1 MSRQETNNT
10 FSEGLIKDLNPI
22 NTPSTALTDCVN
34 GTIITYDGN
43 EYSLQN
49 DKGNYGLKNCKLSP
63 NYIPVGIKEYG
74 DILYIVSYNPLDESV
89 EIGSYPSPQ
98 TIKNLDESDPKP
110 DSDPLNSGDTITSI
124 YNELK
129 KNNITDISYQE
140 VGENYSKLYVFYGKN
155 PDETKMHEGD
165 QIKLSVGDLS
175 SNPFERLQ
183 YVLVNDN
190 RQITDISDKIGP
202 YIESGDYKYISWG
215 PGWFGFRPIIAEISD
230 NIINIKKIKVPPY
243 NTGSASLVFN
253 VRISTSDQLLTK
265 LDSANVSNIKAKV
278 KLTGKVDGKDES
290 IWEEDKVPLNNPLDL
305 KNGEFYYF
313 SNDIT
318 ISEGIDITK
327 YSSITLTATPVIY
340 LDETTLI
347 KYDHLERS
355 SIFNLSAKG
364 DPENFLLGE
373 TYWNWKTDSAHNSFS
388 LTFDTAGLSP
398 TSVLDVDVF
407 LKYSIS
413 GLDGTPILDL
423 EGMPYTDRDCPGW
436 NISGE
441 TTIEFDTTLFTKE
454 NYETFPYKLYTE
466 NIYKI
471 EFTIVDESGNTIR
484 NFGPRIIVAT
494 ELLNSSTAS
503 KYDEVPIDEW
513 LNNYI
518 DSIKDATFDINASKD
533 GDWGTPTRS
542 NPQIYNTWINPKRTF
557 KAGEKVYSTF
567 LSELETEDA
576 TKEDSITWTKRCNLS
591 IECKSDIQLLTG
603 PMWLN
608 FNEGCKVKFNGKT
621 CSFDKFTGKLLNSC
635 TIKTEGRATKTIPCN
650 LVSLSQDD
658 KIWSYEVTNPTYREL
673 TLSTVGH
680 FQQERNSIED
690 KRRELKLTYT
700 LKSGINSLWSK
711 TWNLVWWKNDHKN
724 SLDIDPSVVSTNI
737 LNALKNDDLGLIT
750 MAVGQINERNN
761 FSWIGLKETTDTG
774 EKDVI
779 MNNGD
784 GGWTFDYAY
793 TQFLVIKL
801 NDDVL
806 FVKIPDTY
814 WTYGNS
820 SKESIGV
827 DAISRF
833 CSEVKLTKTIDS
845 SSTTGG
851 FWTIELGET
860 EIKDYPSVTINSK
873 LLFPNEL
880 KVGNFNLLNK
890 STIPDDL
897 SLSLNQYL
905 FESVVLKPNKESI
918 GITADFSD
926 TDEDESSLR
935 NSIEERNRRVEE
947 EHVYYIGDSKYASGF
962 TTGILYEPILT
973 ETPLGNRGA
982 LIDYM
987 NRKIHKSNTILYG
1000 ADHHS
1005 ENGNSGTIEKRIGK
1019 MATVDLK

>member
-49 DKGNYGLKNCKLSP
+49 DKGNYGLKNCKLRP

-98 TIKNLDESDPKP
+98 TITNLDESNP
-110 DSDPLNSGDTITSI
+110 DSDPLNSGNTVTSI
-124 YNELK
+124 YNKLK
-129 KNNITDISYQE
+129 RDNKTEVSYQE
-140 VGENYSKLYVFYGKN
+140 VVENYSKLYVFYGKN

-175 SNPFERLQ
+175 NNPFERLQ

-190 RQITDISDKIGP
+190 RQITDISDKVKP
-202 YIESGDYKYISWG
+202 YIGSNNYKYISWG

-265 LDSANVSNIKAKV
+265 LDGTNLSNLKAEV
-278 KLTGKVDGKDES
+278 KLTGKVDGKDET
-290 IWEEDKVPLNNPLDL
+290 IWEDKKVPLNNPLNL

-340 LDETTLI
+340 LDGTTFI

-364 DPENFLLGE
+364 DPKDFLLGE
-373 TYWNWKTDSAHNSFS
+373 IYWNWKTDSANNSFS
-388 LTFDTAGLSP
+388 LTFDTTGLSQA
-398 TSVLDVDVF
+398 SVLDVDVF

-441 TTIEFDTTLFTKE
+441 TTIEFDTTPFTKE

-471 EFTIVDESGNTIR
+471 EFTIVDESGNIIR
-484 NFGPRIIVAT
+484 EFGPRIIVAT

-503 KYDEVPIDEW
+503 RYDEVPIDKW

-518 DSIKDATFDINASKD
+518 DSIKDATFDINASQV
-533 GDWGTPTRS
+533 GNWGTPNRS

-557 KAGEKVYSTF
+557 KAGDTSYSTF
-567 LSELETEDA
+567 LSELETESA
-576 TKEDSITWTKRCNLS
+576 SKEDSITWTKRCNLS
-591 IECKSDIQLLTG
+591 IKCKSNIQLLTG

-608 FNEGCKVKFNGKT
+608 FNEGCKVEFNGKT

-635 TIKTEGRATKTIPCN
+635 TIKAEGRATKTIPCT
-650 LVSLSQDD
+650 LVSLSQDNE
-658 KIWSYEVTNPTYREL
+658 IWSYEETNPTYREL

-680 FQQERNSIED
+680 FQEVRNSTD

-711 TWNLVWWKNDHKN
+711 TWNLVWWKNDHEN
-724 SLDIDPSVVSTNI
+724 PLDTESSVVSTNI
-737 LNALKNDDLGLIT
+737 LDALKNDDLGLIT

-761 FSWIGLKETTDTG
+761 FSWIGLKETTGTG
-774 EKDVI
+774 EKNVL
-779 MNNGD
+779 MNSGK
-784 GGWTFDYAY
+784 GGWTFNSAY
-793 TQFLVIKL
+793 KQFLVIKL
-801 NDDVL
+801 NGDVL

-814 WTYGNS
+814 WTYGNP
-820 SKESIGV
+820 SKESVGV

-851 FWTIELGET
+851 FWTMELGET
-860 EIKDYPSVTINSK
+860 EIKDSPSVTINSK
-873 LLFPNEL
+873 LLFPDEL

-897 SLSLNQYL
+897 SLSTNKYL

-926 TDEDESSLR
+926 TNEDESSLR
-935 NSIEERNRRVEE
+935 NSVEERNEQVEVE
-947 EHVYYIGDSKYASGF
+947 RLSYIGDSKYASGF
-962 TTGILYEPILT
+962 TKGILYEPAGISFINK
-973 ETPLGNRGA
+973 GV

-987 NRKIHKSNTILYG
+987 NNKIHRPNTVLYG
-1000 ADHHS
+1000 GDHHS
-1005 ENGNSGTIEKRIGK
+1005 ENDHSGTIKKRIGK
-1019 MATVDLK
+1019 IAADELK

>member
-49 DKGNYGLKNCKLSP
+49 DKGNYGLKNCKLRP

-98 TIKNLDESDPKP
+98 TIKDLDESDPKP
-110 DSDPLNSGDTITSI
+110 DSNPLNSGNTVTSI
-124 YNELK
+124 YKELK
-129 KNNITDISYQE
+129 KNNKTEVSYQE
-140 VGENYSKLYVFYGKN
+140 VVENYSKLYVFYGKN

-265 LDSANVSNIKAKV
+265 LDSANVSNIKAKI
-278 KLTGKVDGKDES
+278 KLTGKENG
-290 IWEEDKVPLNNPLDL
+290 EDKPIQEWEVQLNNPLNL

-340 LDETTLI
+340 LDETTFI

-373 TYWNWKTDSAHNSFS
+373 TYWNWKTDSAHDSFS
-388 LTFDTAGLSP
+388 LTFDTAGLSQA
-398 TSVLDVDVF
+398 SVLDEDVF
-407 LKYSIS
+407 LKYNIT
-413 GLDGTPILDL
+413 GLDDTPILDL
-423 EGMPYTDRDCPGW
+423 EGNPYTDRDCPGW

-441 TTIEFDTTLFTKE
+441 TTIEFKTTPFTKE
-454 NYETFPYKLYTE
+454 NYDASKYKLYTE

-471 EFTIVDESGNTIR
+471 KFTIVDESGNIIR

-518 DSIKDATFDINASKD
+518 DSIKDATFDINASKE
-533 GDWGTPTRS
+533 GDWGAPTRS

-608 FNEGCKVKFNGKT
+608 FNEGCKVKFNGNT
-621 CSFDKFTGKLLNSC
+621 CSFDKFTGKLLNPC
-635 TIKTEGRATKTIPCN
+635 TIKADGRATKTIPCN
-650 LVSLSQDD
+650 LVSLSQDNE
-658 KIWSYEVTNPTYREL
+658 IWSYEETNPTYREL

-680 FQQERNSIED
+680 FQKEGLGGKG
-690 KRRELKLTYT
+690 KRKELKLTFT
-700 LKSGINSLWSK
+700 LKSGVNSLWGK
-711 TWNLVWWKNDHKN
+711 TWNLIWWENDHKN
-724 SLDIDPSVVSTNI
+724 SLDTDPSVISTNL

-750 MAVGQINERNN
+750 MAVGKINMENPN
-761 FSWIGLKETTDTG
+761 DYSWIGLMETTDT
-774 EKDVI
+774 EDKEVI
-779 MNNGD
+779 GND
-784 GGWTFDYAY
+784 GGSGWDFDYAY

-801 NDDVL
+801 NDDIL

-814 WTYGNS
+814 WTYGNP
-820 SKESIGV
+820 SKENVGV

-833 CSEVKLTKTIDS
+833 CSEVKLTRTIDS

-851 FWTIELGET
+851 FWRMELGEA
-860 EIKDYPSVTINSK
+860 EIKDSPSVTINSE
-873 LLFPNEL
+873 LLFPKKL
-880 KVGNFNLLNK
+880 KVGDFDLLDK

-905 FESVVLKPNKESI
+905 FESVALKPNKKSI
-918 GITADFSD
+918 DITADFSD
-926 TDEDESSLR
+926 TDKDESSLR
-935 NSIEERNRRVEE
+935 GSVEERNGRVEE
-947 EHVYYIGDSKYASGF
+947 EHMYYVGNSKYASGF
-962 TTGILYEPILT
+962 TTGILYEPAGT
-973 ETPLGNRGA
+973 SFDNRGV

-987 NRKIHKSNTILYG
+987 NNKTHRGNTILYG
-1000 ADHHS
+1000 KDNNTEFDH
-1005 ENGNSGTIEKRIGK
+1005 NGCIEKRIGK
-1019 MATVDLK
+1019 IATVDLT

>member
-1 MSRQETNNT
+1 MSRQETSNT

-98 TIKNLDESDPKP
+98 TIKDLDESDPKP
-110 DSDPLNSGDTITSI
+110 DSNPLNSGNTVTSI
-124 YNELK
+124 YKELK
-129 KNNITDISYQE
+129 KNNKTEVSYQE
-140 VGENYSKLYVFYGKN
+140 VVENYSKLYVFYGKN

-265 LDSANVSNIKAKV
+265 LDSANISNIKAKI
-278 KLTGKVDGKDES
+278 KLTGKENG
-290 IWEEDKVPLNNPLDL
+290 EDKPIQEWEVQLNNPLNL

-340 LDETTLI
+340 LDETTFI

-364 DPENFLLGE
+364 NPENFLLGE

-407 LKYSIS
+407 LKYSIT
-413 GLDGTPILDL
+413 GLDGASILDL
-423 EGMPYTDRDCPGW
+423 EGNPYTDRDCPGW

-441 TTIEFDTTLFTKE
+441 TTIEFETTPFIEE
-454 NYETFPYKLYTE
+454 NYRDFPSKLYTE

-518 DSIKDATFDINASKD
+518 DFIKDATFDINASKE
-533 GDWGTPTRS
+533 GDWGAPTRS

-608 FNEGCKVKFNGKT
+608 FNEGCKVKFNGNT
-621 CSFDKFTGKLLNSC
+621 CSFDKFTGKLLNPC
-635 TIKTEGRATKTIPCN
+635 TIKADGRATKTIPCN
-650 LVSLSQDD
+650 LVSLSQDNE
-658 KIWSYEVTNPTYREL
+658 IWSYEETNPTYREL

-680 FQQERNSIED
+680 FQKEGLGGKG
-690 KRRELKLTYT
+690 KRKELKLTFT
-700 LKSGINSLWSK
+700 LKSGVNSLWGK
-711 TWNLVWWKNDHKN
+711 TWNLIWWENDHKN
-724 SLDIDPSVVSTNI
+724 SLDTDPSVISTNL

-750 MAVGQINERNN
+750 MAVGKINMENPN
-761 FSWIGLKETTDTG
+761 DYSWIGLMETTDT
-774 EKDVI
+774 EDKEVI
-779 MNNGD
+779 GND
-784 GGWTFDYAY
+784 GGSGWDFDYAY

-801 NDDVL
+801 NDDIL

-814 WTYGNS
+814 WTYGNP
-820 SKESIGV
+820 SKESVGV

-833 CSEVKLTKTIDS
+833 CSEVKLTRTIDS

-851 FWTIELGET
+851 FWRMELGEA
-860 EIKDYPSVTINSK
+860 EIKDSPSVTINSE
-873 LLFPNEL
+873 LLFPKKL
-880 KVGNFNLLNK
+880 KVGDFDLLDK

-905 FESVVLKPNKESI
+905 FESVALKPNKKSI
-918 GITADFSD
+918 DITADFSD
-926 TDEDESSLR
+926 TDKDESSLR
-935 NSIEERNRRVEE
+935 GSVEERNGRVEE
-947 EHVYYIGDSKYASGF
+947 EHMYYVGNSKYASGF
-962 TTGILYEPILT
+962 TPGILYEPAGT
-973 ETPLGNRGA
+973 SFDNRGV

-987 NRKIHKSNTILYG
+987 NNKTHRGNTILYG
-1000 ADHHS
+1000 KDNNT
-1005 ENGNSGTIEKRIGK
+1005 EFDYNGCIEKRIGK
-1019 MATVDLK
+1019 IATVDLT

>member
-1 MSRQETNNT
+1 MSRQETSNT

-98 TIKNLDESDPKP
+98 TIKDLDESDPKP
-110 DSDPLNSGDTITSI
+110 DSNPLNSGNTVTSI
-124 YNELK
+124 YKELK
-129 KNNITDISYQE
+129 KNNKTEVSYQE
-140 VGENYSKLYVFYGKN
+140 VVENYSKLYVFYGKN

-265 LDSANVSNIKAKV
+265 LDSANISNIKAKI
-278 KLTGKVDGKDES
+278 KLTGKENG
-290 IWEEDKVPLNNPLDL
+290 EDKPIQEWEVQLNNPLNL

-340 LDETTLI
+340 LDETTFI

-364 DPENFLLGE
+364 NPENFLLGE

-407 LKYSIS
+407 LKYSIT
-413 GLDGTPILDL
+413 GLDGASILDL
-423 EGMPYTDRDCPGW
+423 EGNPYTDRDCPGW

-441 TTIEFDTTLFTKE
+441 TTIEFETTPFIEE
-454 NYETFPYKLYTE
+454 NYRDFPSKLYTE

-518 DSIKDATFDINASKD
+518 DFIKDATFDINASKE
-533 GDWGTPTRS
+533 GDWGAPTRS

-608 FNEGCKVKFNGKT
+608 FNEGCKVKFNGNT
-621 CSFDKFTGKLLNSC
+621 CSFDKFTGKLLNPC
-635 TIKTEGRATKTIPCN
+635 TIKADGRATKTIPCN
-650 LVSLSQDD
+650 LVSLSQDNE
-658 KIWSYEVTNPTYREL
+658 IWSYEETNPTYREL

-680 FQQERNSIED
+680 FQKEGLGGKG
-690 KRRELKLTYT
+690 KRKELKLTFT
-700 LKSGINSLWSK
+700 LKSGVNSLWGK
-711 TWNLVWWKNDHKN
+711 TWNLIWWENDHKN
-724 SLDIDPSVVSTNI
+724 SLDIDTSVISTNL

-750 MAVGQINERNN
+750 MAVGKINMENPN
-761 FSWIGLKETTDTG
+761 DYSWIGLMETTDT
-774 EKDVI
+774 EDKEVI
-779 MNNGD
+779 GND
-784 GGWTFDYAY
+784 GGSGWDFDYAY

-801 NDDVL
+801 NDDIL

-814 WTYGNS
+814 WTYGNP
-820 SKESIGV
+820 SKESVGV

-833 CSEVKLTKTIDS
+833 CSEVKLTRTIDS

-851 FWTIELGET
+851 FWRMELGEA
-860 EIKDYPSVTINSK
+860 EIEDSPSVTINSE
-873 LLFPNEL
+873 LLFPKKL
-880 KVGNFNLLNK
+880 KVGDFDLLDK

-905 FESVVLKPNKESI
+905 FESVALKPNKKSI
-918 GITADFSD
+918 DITADFSD
-926 TDEDESSLR
+926 TDKDESSLR
-935 NSIEERNRRVEE
+935 GSVEERNGRVEE
-947 EHVYYIGDSKYASGF
+947 EHMYYVGNSKYASGF
-962 TTGILYEPILT
+962 TPGILYEPAGT
-973 ETPLGNRGA
+973 SFDNRGV

-987 NRKIHKSNTILYG
+987 NNKTHRGNTILYG
-1000 ADHHS
+1000 KDNNT
-1005 ENGNSGTIEKRIGK
+1005 EFDYNGCIEKRIGK
-1019 MATVDLK
+1019 IATVDLT

>member
-1 MSRQETNNT
+1 MSRQETSNT

-98 TIKNLDESDPKP
+98 TIKDLDESDPKP
-110 DSDPLNSGDTITSI
+110 DSNPLNSGNTVTSI
-124 YNELK
+124 YKELK
-129 KNNITDISYQE
+129 KNNKTEVSYQE
-140 VGENYSKLYVFYGKN
+140 VVENYSKLYVFYGKN

-265 LDSANVSNIKAKV
+265 LDSANISNIKAKI
-278 KLTGKVDGKDES
+278 KLTGKENG
-290 IWEEDKVPLNNPLDL
+290 EDKPIQEWEVQLNNPLNL

-340 LDETTLI
+340 LDETTFI

-364 DPENFLLGE
+364 NPENFLLGE

-407 LKYSIS
+407 LKYSIT
-413 GLDGTPILDL
+413 GLDGASILDL
-423 EGMPYTDRDCPGW
+423 EGNPYTDRDCPGW

-441 TTIEFDTTLFTKE
+441 TTIEFETTPFIEE
-454 NYETFPYKLYTE
+454 NYRDFPSKLYTE

-533 GDWGTPTRS
+533 GDWGAPTRS

-608 FNEGCKVKFNGKT
+608 FNEGCKVQFNGNT
-621 CSFDKFTGKLLNSC
+621 CSFDKFTGKLLNPC
-635 TIKTEGRATKTIPCN
+635 TIKADGRATKTIPCN
-650 LVSLSQDD
+650 LVSLSQDNE
-658 KIWSYEVTNPTYREL
+658 IWSYEETNPTYREL

-680 FQQERNSIED
+680 FQKEGLGGKG
-690 KRRELKLTYT
+690 KRKELKLTFT
-700 LKSGINSLWSK
+700 LKSGVNSLWGK
-711 TWNLVWWKNDHKN
+711 TWNLIWWENDHKN
-724 SLDIDPSVVSTNI
+724 SLDTDPSVISTNL

-750 MAVGQINERNN
+750 MAVGKINMENPN
-761 FSWIGLKETTDTG
+761 DYSWIGLMETTDT
-774 EKDVI
+774 EDKEVI
-779 MNNGD
+779 GND
-784 GGWTFDYAY
+784 GGSGWDFDYAY

-801 NDDVL
+801 NDDIL

-814 WTYGNS
+814 WTYGNP
-820 SKESIGV
+820 SKESVGV

-833 CSEVKLTKTIDS
+833 CSEVKLTRTIDS

-851 FWTIELGET
+851 FWRMELGEA
-860 EIKDYPSVTINSK
+860 EIEDSPSVTINSE
-873 LLFPNEL
+873 LLFPKKL
-880 KVGNFNLLNK
+880 KVGDFDLLDK

-905 FESVVLKPNKESI
+905 FESVALNPNKKSLD
-918 GITADFSD
+918 ITAAFSD
-926 TDEDESSLR
+926 TDKDESSLR
-935 NSIEERNRRVEE
+935 GSVEERNGRVEE
-947 EHVYYIGDSKYASGF
+947 EHMYYVGNSKYASGF
-962 TTGILYEPILT
+962 TPGILYEPAGT
-973 ETPLGNRGA
+973 SFDNRGV

-987 NRKIHKSNTILYG
+987 NNKTHRGNTILYG
-1000 ADHHS
+1000 KDNNT
-1005 ENGNSGTIEKRIGK
+1005 EFDYNGCIEKRIGK
-1019 MATVDLK
+1019 IATVDLT

>member
-1 MSRQETNNT
+1 MSRQETSNT

-22 NTPSTALTDCVN
+22 NTPNTALTDCVN

-49 DKGNYGLKNCKLSP
+49 DKGNYSLKNCKLSP

-98 TIKNLDESDPKP
+98 TIKNLDESDP
-110 DSDPLNSGDTITSI
+110 DPLNSGNTVTSI
-124 YNELK
+124 YNKLK
-129 KNNITDISYQE
+129 RDNKTEVSYQE
-140 VGENYSKLYVFYGKN
+140 VVENYSKLYVFYGKN

-165 QIKLSVGDLS
+165 QIKIRLTADDLS

-183 YVLVNDN
+183 YVLINDN
-190 RQITDISDKIGP
+190 RQITDISDKVKP
-202 YIESGDYKYISWG
+202 YIGSNNYKYISWG

-265 LDSANVSNIKAKV
+265 LNSANLSNLKAEV
-278 KLTGKVDGKDES
+278 KLTGKVDGKDET
-290 IWEEDKVPLNNPLDL
+290 IWEDKKVPLNNPLNL

-313 SNDIT
+313 SDDIT

-327 YSSITLTATPVIY
+327 YSSITLTATPIIY
-340 LDETTLI
+340 LDGTTFI
-347 KYDHLERS
+347 KYSHLERT

-364 DPENFLLGE
+364 DPKDFLLGE
-373 TYWNWKTDSAHNSFS
+373 IYWNWKTDSANNSFS
-388 LTFDTAGLSP
+388 LTFDTTGLSQA
-398 TSVLDVDVF
+398 SVLDVDVF

-413 GLDGTPILDL
+413 GLDGKPIIDL
-423 EGMPYTDRDCPGW
+423 EGNPYTDRDCPGW

-441 TTIEFDTTLFTKE
+441 TTIEFDTAPFTKE
-454 NYETFPYKLYTE
+454 NYDASKYKLYTE

-471 EFTIVDESGNTIR
+471 EFTIVDESGNIIR
-484 NFGPRIIVAT
+484 EFGPRIIVAT

-503 KYDEVPIDEW
+503 RYDEVPIDKW

-518 DSIKDATFDINASKD
+518 DSIKDATFDINASQV
-533 GDWGTPTRS
+533 GNWGTPNRS

-557 KAGEKVYSTF
+557 KAGDTSYSTF

-576 TKEDSITWTKRCNLS
+576 TKEDSITWTKKCNLS

-608 FNEGCKVKFNGKT
+608 FNEGCKVQFNGKT

-635 TIKTEGRATKTIPCN
+635 TIKAEGRATKTIPCT
-650 LVSLSQDD
+650 LVSLSQDNE
-658 KIWSYEVTNPTYREL
+658 IWSYEETNPTYREL

-680 FQQERNSIED
+680 FQEVRNSIED

-711 TWNLVWWKNDHKN
+711 TWNLVWWKNDHEN
-724 SLDIDPSVVSTNI
+724 PIDTDSSVVSANI
-737 LNALKNDDLGLIT
+737 LDALKNDDLGLIT

-761 FSWIGLKETTDTG
+761 FSWIGLKETTGTGG
-774 EKDVI
+774 EKNVL
-779 MNNGD
+779 MNSGK
-784 GGWTFDYAY
+784 GGWTFNSAY
-793 TQFLVIKL
+793 KQFLVIKL
-801 NDDVL
+801 NGDVL

-814 WTYGNS
+814 WTYGNP
-820 SKESIGV
+820 SKESVGV

-851 FWTIELGET
+851 FWTMELGET
-860 EIKDYPSVTINSK
+860 EIKGSPSVTINSK
-873 LLFPNEL
+873 LLFPDEL

-897 SLSLNQYL
+897 SLSTNKYL

-926 TDEDESSLR
+926 TDEDENSLR
-935 NSIEERNRRVEE
+935 NSIEERNEQVEVE
-947 EHVYYIGDSKYASGF
+947 RLSYIGDSKYASGF
-962 TTGILYEPILT
+962 TKGILYEPTGISFINK
-973 ETPLGNRGA
+973 GV

-987 NRKIHKSNTILYG
+987 NNKIHRPNTVLYG
-1000 ADHHS
+1000 GDHHS
-1005 ENGNSGTIEKRIGK
+1005 ENDHSGTIKKRIGK
-1019 MATVDLK
+1019 IAADELK

>member
-49 DKGNYGLKNCKLSP
+49 DKGNYGLKNCKLRP

-98 TIKNLDESDPKP
+98 TITNLNESDP
-110 DSDPLNSGDTITSI
+110 DSLDSGDTVTSI
-124 YNELK
+124 YNKLK
-129 KNNITDISYQE
+129 RDNKTEVSYQE
-140 VGENYSKLYVFYGKN
+140 VVENYSKLYVFYGKN

-175 SNPFERLQ
+175 NNPFERLQ

-190 RQITDISDKIGP
+190 RQITDISDKVKP
-202 YIESGDYKYISWG
+202 YIGSNNYKYISWG

-265 LDSANVSNIKAKV
+265 LDGTNLSNLKAEV
-278 KLTGKVDGKDES
+278 KLTGKVDGKDET
-290 IWEEDKVPLNNPLDL
+290 IWEDKKVPLNNPLNL

-340 LDETTLI
+340 LDGTTFI

-364 DPENFLLGE
+364 DPKDFLLGE
-373 TYWNWKTDSAHNSFS
+373 IYWNWKTDSANNSFS
-388 LTFDTAGLSP
+388 LTFDTTGLSQA
-398 TSVLDVDVF
+398 SVLDVDVF

-441 TTIEFDTTLFTKE
+441 TTIEFDTTPFTKE

-471 EFTIVDESGNTIR
+471 EFTIVDESGNIIR
-484 NFGPRIIVAT
+484 EFGPRIIVAT

-503 KYDEVPIDEW
+503 RYDEVPIDKW

-518 DSIKDATFDINASKD
+518 DSIKDATFDINASQV
-533 GDWGTPTRS
+533 GNWGTPNRS

-557 KAGEKVYSTF
+557 KAGDTSYSTF
-567 LSELETEDA
+567 LSELETESA
-576 TKEDSITWTKRCNLS
+576 SKEDSITWTKRCNLS
-591 IECKSDIQLLTG
+591 IKCKSNIQLLTG

-608 FNEGCKVKFNGKT
+608 FNEGCKVEFNGKT

-635 TIKTEGRATKTIPCN
+635 TIKAEGRATKTIPCT
-650 LVSLSQDD
+650 LVSLSQDNE
-658 KIWSYEVTNPTYREL
+658 IWSYEETNPTYREL

-680 FQQERNSIED
+680 FQEVRNSTD

-711 TWNLVWWKNDHKN
+711 TWNLVWWKNDHEN
-724 SLDIDPSVVSTNI
+724 PLDTESSVVSTNI
-737 LNALKNDDLGLIT
+737 LDALKNDDLGLIT

-761 FSWIGLKETTDTG
+761 FSWIGLKETTGTG
-774 EKDVI
+774 EKNVL
-779 MNNGD
+779 MNSGK
-784 GGWTFDYAY
+784 GGWTFNSAY
-793 TQFLVIKL
+793 KQFLVIKL
-801 NDDVL
+801 NGDVL

-814 WTYGNS
+814 WTYGNP
-820 SKESIGV
+820 SKESVGV

-851 FWTIELGET
+851 FWTMELGET
-860 EIKDYPSVTINSK
+860 EIKDSPSVTINSK
-873 LLFPNEL
+873 LLFPDEL

-897 SLSLNQYL
+897 SLSTNKYL

-926 TDEDESSLR
+926 TNEDESSLR
-935 NSIEERNRRVEE
+935 NSVEERNEQVEVE
-947 EHVYYIGDSKYASGF
+947 RLSYIGDSKYASGF
-962 TTGILYEPILT
+962 TKGILYEPAGISFINK
-973 ETPLGNRGA
+973 GV

-987 NRKIHKSNTILYG
+987 NNKIHRPNTVLYG
-1000 ADHHS
+1000 GDHHS
-1005 ENGNSGTIEKRIGK
+1005 ENDHSGTIKKRIGK
-1019 MATVDLK
+1019 IAADELK

>member
-1 MSRQETNNT
+1 MSRQETSNT

-98 TIKNLDESDPKP
+98 TIKDLDESDPKP
-110 DSDPLNSGDTITSI
+110 DSNPLNSGNTVTSI
-124 YNELK
+124 YKELK
-129 KNNITDISYQE
+129 KNNKTEVSYQE
-140 VGENYSKLYVFYGKN
+140 VVENYSKLYVFYGKN

-265 LDSANVSNIKAKV
+265 LDSANISNIKAKI
-278 KLTGKVDGKDES
+278 KLTGKENG
-290 IWEEDKVPLNNPLDL
+290 EDKPIQEWEVQLNNPLNL

-340 LDETTLI
+340 LDETTFI

-364 DPENFLLGE
+364 NPENFLLGE

-407 LKYSIS
+407 LKYSIT
-413 GLDGTPILDL
+413 GLDGASILDL
-423 EGMPYTDRDCPGW
+423 EGNPYTDRDCPGW

-441 TTIEFDTTLFTKE
+441 TTIEFETTPFIEE
-454 NYETFPYKLYTE
+454 NYRDFPSKLYTE

-494 ELLNSSTAS
+494 ELLNFSTAS

-533 GDWGTPTRS
+533 GDWGAPTRS

-608 FNEGCKVKFNGKT
+608 FNEGCKVQFNGNT
-621 CSFDKFTGKLLNSC
+621 CSFDKFTGKLLNPC
-635 TIKTEGRATKTIPCN
+635 TIKADGRATKTIPCN
-650 LVSLSQDD
+650 LVSLSQDNE
-658 KIWSYEVTNPTYREL
+658 IWSYEETNPTYREL

-680 FQQERNSIED
+680 FQKEGLGGKG
-690 KRRELKLTYT
+690 KRKELKLTFT
-700 LKSGINSLWSK
+700 LKSGVNSLWGK
-711 TWNLVWWKNDHKN
+711 TWNLIWWENDHKN
-724 SLDIDPSVVSTNI
+724 SLDTDPSVISTNL

-750 MAVGQINERNN
+750 MAVGKINMENPN
-761 FSWIGLKETTDTG
+761 DYSWIGLMETTDT
-774 EKDVI
+774 EDKEVI
-779 MNNGD
+779 GND
-784 GGWTFDYAY
+784 GGSGWDFDYAY

-801 NDDVL
+801 NDDIL

-814 WTYGNS
+814 WTYGNP
-820 SKESIGV
+820 SKESVGV

-833 CSEVKLTKTIDS
+833 CSEVKLTRTIDS

-851 FWTIELGET
+851 FWRMELGEA
-860 EIKDYPSVTINSK
+860 EIEDSPSVTINSE
-873 LLFPNEL
+873 LLFPKKL
-880 KVGNFNLLNK
+880 KVGDFDLLDK

-905 FESVVLKPNKESI
+905 FESVALKPNKKSI
-918 GITADFSD
+918 DITADFSD
-926 TDEDESSLR
+926 TDKDESSLR
-935 NSIEERNRRVEE
+935 GSVEERNGRVEE
-947 EHVYYIGDSKYASGF
+947 EHMYYVGNSKYASGF
-962 TTGILYEPILT
+962 TPGILYEPAGT
-973 ETPLGNRGA
+973 SFDNRGV

-987 NRKIHKSNTILYG
+987 NNKTHRGNTILYG
-1000 ADHHS
+1000 KDNNT
-1005 ENGNSGTIEKRIGK
+1005 EFDYNGCIEKRIGK
-1019 MATVDLK
+1019 IATVDLT

>member
-1 MSRQETNNT
+1 MSRQETSNT

-98 TIKNLDESDPKP
+98 TITNLDESNP
-110 DSDPLNSGDTITSI
+110 DSDPLNSGNTVTSI
-124 YNELK
+124 YNKLK
-129 KNNITDISYQE
+129 RDNKTEVSYQE
-140 VGENYSKLYVFYGKN
+140 VVENYSKLYVFYGKN

-175 SNPFERLQ
+175 NNPFERLQ

-190 RQITDISDKIGP
+190 RQITDISDKVKP
-202 YIESGDYKYISWG
+202 YIGSNNYKYISWG

-265 LDSANVSNIKAKV
+265 LDGTNLSNLKAEV
-278 KLTGKVDGKDES
+278 KLTGKVDGKDET
-290 IWEEDKVPLNNPLDL
+290 IWEDKKVPLNNPLNL

-340 LDETTLI
+340 LDGTTFI

-364 DPENFLLGE
+364 DPKDFLLGE
-373 TYWNWKTDSAHNSFS
+373 IYWNWKTDSANNSFS
-388 LTFDTAGLSP
+388 LTFDTTGLSQA
-398 TSVLDVDVF
+398 SVLDVDVF

-441 TTIEFDTTLFTKE
+441 TTIEFDTTPFTKE

-471 EFTIVDESGNTIR
+471 EFTIVDESGNIIR
-484 NFGPRIIVAT
+484 EFGPRIIVAT

-503 KYDEVPIDEW
+503 RYDEVPIDKW

-518 DSIKDATFDINASKD
+518 DSIKDATFDINASQV
-533 GDWGTPTRS
+533 GNWGTPNRS

-557 KAGEKVYSTF
+557 KAGDTSYSTF
-567 LSELETEDA
+567 LSELETESA
-576 TKEDSITWTKRCNLS
+576 SKEDSITWTKRCNLS
-591 IECKSDIQLLTG
+591 IKCKSNIQLLTG

-608 FNEGCKVKFNGKT
+608 FNEGCKVEFNGKT

-635 TIKTEGRATKTIPCN
+635 TIKAEGRATKTIPCT
-650 LVSLSQDD
+650 LVSLSQDNE
-658 KIWSYEVTNPTYREL
+658 IWSYEETNPTYREL

-680 FQQERNSIED
+680 FQEVRNSTD

-711 TWNLVWWKNDHKN
+711 TWNLVWWKNDHEN
-724 SLDIDPSVVSTNI
+724 PLDTESSVVSTNI
-737 LNALKNDDLGLIT
+737 LDALKNDDLGLIT

-761 FSWIGLKETTDTG
+761 FSWIGLKETTGTG
-774 EKDVI
+774 EKNVL
-779 MNNGD
+779 MNSGK
-784 GGWTFDYAY
+784 GGWTFNSAY
-793 TQFLVIKL
+793 KQFLVIKL
-801 NDDVL
+801 NGDVL

-814 WTYGNS
+814 WTYGNP
-820 SKESIGV
+820 SKESVGV

-851 FWTIELGET
+851 FWTMELGET
-860 EIKDYPSVTINSK
+860 EIKDSPSVTINSK
-873 LLFPNEL
+873 LLFPDEL

-897 SLSLNQYL
+897 SLSTNKYL

-926 TDEDESSLR
+926 TNEDESSLR
-935 NSIEERNRRVEE
+935 NSVEERNEQVEVE
-947 EHVYYIGDSKYASGF
+947 RLSYIGDSKYASGF
-962 TTGILYEPILT
+962 TKGILYEPAGISFINK
-973 ETPLGNRGA
+973 GV

-987 NRKIHKSNTILYG
+987 NNKIHRPNTVLYG
-1000 ADHHS
+1000 GDHHS
-1005 ENGNSGTIEKRIGK
+1005 ENDHSGTIKKRIGK
-1019 MATVDLK
+1019 IAADELK

>member
-1 MSRQETNNT
+1 MSRQETSNT

-98 TIKNLDESDPKP
+98 TIKDLDESDPKP
-110 DSDPLNSGDTITSI
+110 DSNPLNSGNTVTSI
-124 YNELK
+124 YKELK
-129 KNNITDISYQE
+129 KNNKTEVSYQE
-140 VGENYSKLYVFYGKN
+140 VVENYSKLYVFYGKN

-265 LDSANVSNIKAKV
+265 LDSANISNIKAKI
-278 KLTGKVDGKDES
+278 KLTGKENG
-290 IWEEDKVPLNNPLDL
+290 EDKPIQEWEVQLNNPLNL

-340 LDETTLI
+340 LDETTFI

-364 DPENFLLGE
+364 NPENFLLGE

-407 LKYSIS
+407 LKYSIT
-413 GLDGTPILDL
+413 GLDGASILDL
-423 EGMPYTDRDCPGW
+423 EGNPYTDRDCPGW

-441 TTIEFDTTLFTKE
+441 TTIEFETTPFIEE
-454 NYETFPYKLYTE
+454 NYRDFPSKLYTE

-518 DSIKDATFDINASKD
+518 DFIKDATFDINASKE
-533 GDWGTPTRS
+533 GDWGAPTRS

-608 FNEGCKVKFNGKT
+608 FNEGCKVKFNGNT
-621 CSFDKFTGKLLNSC
+621 CSFDKFTGKLLNPC
-635 TIKTEGRATKTIPCN
+635 TIKADGRATKTIPCN
-650 LVSLSQDD
+650 LVSLSQDNE
-658 KIWSYEVTNPTYREL
+658 IWSYEETNPTYREL

-680 FQQERNSIED
+680 FQKEGLGGKG
-690 KRRELKLTYT
+690 KRKELKLTFT
-700 LKSGINSLWSK
+700 LKSGVNSLWGK
-711 TWNLVWWKNDHKN
+711 TWNLIWWENDHKN
-724 SLDIDPSVVSTNI
+724 SLDTDPSVISTNL

-750 MAVGQINERNN
+750 MAVGKINMENPN
-761 FSWIGLKETTDTG
+761 DYSWIGLMETTDT
-774 EKDVI
+774 EDKEVI
-779 MNNGD
+779 GND
-784 GGWTFDYAY
+784 GGSGWDFDYAY

-801 NDDVL
+801 NDDIL

-814 WTYGNS
+814 WTYGNP
-820 SKESIGV
+820 SKESVGV

-833 CSEVKLTKTIDS
+833 CSEVKLTRTIDS

-851 FWTIELGET
+851 FWRMELGEA
-860 EIKDYPSVTINSK
+860 EIEDSPSVTINSE
-873 LLFPNEL
+873 LLFPKKL
-880 KVGNFNLLNK
+880 KVGDFDLLDK

-905 FESVVLKPNKESI
+905 FESVALKPNKKSI
-918 GITADFSD
+918 DITADFSD
-926 TDEDESSLR
+926 TDKDESSLR
-935 NSIEERNRRVEE
+935 GSVEERNGRVEE
-947 EHVYYIGDSKYASGF
+947 EHMYYVGNSKYASGF
-962 TTGILYEPILT
+962 TPGILYEPAGT
-973 ETPLGNRGA
+973 SFDNRGV

-987 NRKIHKSNTILYG
+987 NNKTHRGNTILYG
-1000 ADHHS
+1000 KDNNT
-1005 ENGNSGTIEKRIGK
+1005 EFDYNGCIEKRIGK
-1019 MATVDLK
+1019 IATVDLT